1 MQTGVVI
8 ERFMEP
14 EHRHLCRLN
23 HRVPVTHRILACP
36 ETDRA
41 AAVMTITGPCF
52 AALEESIIGPVLRP
66 VSVSRV
72 SWRAYSL
79 YQGVCMDSALLIHR
93 LQFAFT
99 VTYHYLFPQLTM
111 GLAPLIVILKTLAIK
126 KNDETYNQA
135 ARFWARIFGIN
146 FAIGVVTGIPMEFQ
160 FGTNWSHFSRFAGG
174 VIGQTLAMEGVFAFF
189 LESTF
194 LGLFLYGEKRL
205 SQGIHW
211 LAAFMVFLGSW
222 ASGFFIIATNAW
234 MQNPVGYEKAA
245 DGPVQLSS
253 FWQLVL
259 NPWAWVQ
266 YAHNMSGAVIT
277 GSFVMAAV
285 GAFYLL
291 SYKHVKQGRIFLRLG
306 VIAGLIVSVLQLFPT
321 GDWAG
326 RMVAEK
332 QPVTLAAMEALFDTQ
347 HGAPLVI
354 IGQPDVANHTI
365 DNPILV
371 PKMLSF
377 LTYRR
382 WNATVKGLNEVPER
396 DWPQNIP
403 LLYFAYHI
411 MVGLGTLFIA
421 VMTIAALLLRRGKL
435 YDARWMLWL
444 LMLMF
449 PLPYIANTAGWITAE
464 LGRQPWL
471 VYGLMRTEEGFS
483 KMVSAGNGW
492 FTFLGFAGMY
502 TVLSFLFFFL
512 VLREIERGPGSTP
525 VPAQPQSSQLH
536 PAEVR

>member
-1 MQTGVVI
+1 M
-8 ERFMEP
+8 
-14 EHRHLCRLN
+14 
-23 HRVPVTHRILACP
+23 
-36 ETDRA
+36 
-41 AAVMTITGPCF
+41 
-52 AALEESIIGPVLRP
+52 
-66 VSVSRV
+66 
-72 SWRAYSL
+72 
-79 YQGVCMDSALLIHR
+79 
-93 LQFAFT
+93 
-99 VTYHYLFPQLTM
+99 
-111 GLAPLIVILKTLAIK
+111 
-126 KNDETYNQA
+126 
-135 ARFWARIFGIN
+135 
-146 FAIGVVTGIPMEFQ
+146 
-160 FGTNWSHFSRFAGG
+160 
-174 VIGQTLAMEGVFAFF
+174 
-189 LESTF
+189 
-194 LGLFLYGEKRL
+194 
-205 SQGIHW
+205 
-211 LAAFMVFLGSW
+211 
-222 ASGFFIIATNAW
+222 
-234 MQNPVGYEKAA
+234 
-245 DGPVQLSS
+245 
-253 FWQLVL
+253 
-259 NPWAWVQ
+259 
-266 YAHNMSGAVIT
+266 
-277 GSFVMAAV
+277 
-285 GAFYLL
+285 
-291 SYKHVKQGRIFLRLG
+291 RLG
-306 VIAGLIVSVLQLFPT
+306 VIAGLIVSILQLFPT

-354 IGQPDVANHTI
+354 IGQHDVANRTI

-382 WNATVKGLNEVPER
+382 WNPEVKGLNEVPQR

-421 VMTIAALLLRRGKL
+421 VMGIAALLLWRRKL

-464 LGRQPWL
+464 MGRQPWL

-512 VLREIERGPGSTP
+512 VRREIEHRPDSSGP
-525 VPAQPQSSQLH
+525 VAAQQQPGQLS